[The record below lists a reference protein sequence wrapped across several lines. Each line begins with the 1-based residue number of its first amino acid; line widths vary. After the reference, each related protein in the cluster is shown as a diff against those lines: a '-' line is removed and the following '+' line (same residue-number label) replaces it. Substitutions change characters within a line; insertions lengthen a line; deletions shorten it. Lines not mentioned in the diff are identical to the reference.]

1 MPFLEEFRIHITSDV
16 DDEQSDSSFSKP
28 RGRGKAREWTVLH
41 ACSTVEEFKA
51 NYPNRDE
58 FFSKTKTKTC
68 KGQICYFQCKTN
80 HCNYFLRCFEDKL
93 VIESSGEHLH
103 EEEVQPPRKRGLT
116 KEQRS
121 IVDRCISMGIRGG
134 KSIATE
140 FISYNEEFI
149 KNGQHPVPIPN
160 YRRINHYV
168 DHTVNKENGRTAD
181 LTLGKL
187 KVFIENHFPET
198 PEDDKVLCIHQA
210 YHVESLSFQVLT
222 FANN

>member
-1 MPFLEEFRIHITSDV
+1 MPFLEDFRIDITSDV

-28 RGRGKAREWTVLH
+28 RGRGKAIEWTVLH

-51 NYPNRDE
+51 NYPTRDE
-58 FFSKTKTKTC
+58 FVSKTKTKTSSN
-68 KGQICYFQCKTN
+68 GLICYFQCKTSN
-80 HCNYFLRCFEDKL
+80 CNFFLRCFEDKL
-93 VIESSGEHLH
+93 VIESCGEHVH
-103 EEEVQPPRKRGLT
+103 EGEEEPTRKRGLT

-140 FISYNEEFI
+140 FISYNDELLR
-149 KNGQHPVPIPN
+149 NGQHPVPIPN

-187 KVFIENHFPET
+187 KGFIENHFPKT
-198 PEDDKVLCIHQA
+198 PDDDKVQCIHQA
-210 YHVESLSFQVLT
+210 YEVESLSFQV
-222 FANN
+222 FSSS